1 MKLQGFRDRLKH
13 RFFARQVPGCCDP
26 DVQISSCRVPQRA
39 RFTIFITDNI
49 MDFLGIDQK
58 LVRSIGLC
66 LAEKG
71 VNLSEEELPALVN
84 RVKDEILEQYV
95 DRMIHQVETILEI
108 DPLLSERE
116 ILRSLARNI
125 VEFLGAD
132 FASIRIYDSFG
143 EGEPS
148 SPYSPLLGKD
158 ILELTPF
165 DKSIASEVIRTQR
178 SRQVP
183 NIFKDP
189 NYQDQ
194 ENARAIGIHSM
205 LAVPIS
211 LPRFTSQGPDI
222 QGVLQIFYKKEDKV
236 FTSFEVQM
244 AEVLSRRVGYVI
256 ARKRILSLQ
265 KINVSRDKILEDI
278 YLRLARREG
287 IKMKDVF
294 NSVIPAL
301 AGFMKIQRCTLFSIM
316 EDREHVILEAGFP
329 EAQHGIGQ
337 IFSVKEPYI
346 HALVHQTGPFGD
358 FENEKIH
365 PSYILIRNPQVSHL
379 LPTPLKHYL
388 VAQQINCVLYLP
400 LHVDGTVQY
409 FLAFDAQAQHLS
421 FAEEDIMLFSFLGK
435 ELMKGLRLEK
445 MDDIVHDF
453 KNPAIAIAGFAK
465 RVQRMLGELPEFP
478 RREKILQA
486 MDIILQESSRIQE
499 LALTLHGGGKETT
512 LDMTDILKKRFRIN
526 EEAVREMNRRNILQI
541 ERELQ
546 FPLWIRC
553 FPLHIERVFDN
564 LLNNASH
571 ATPEGGELSIRSYQ
585 KSLLAV
591 AEITN
596 TGEISEE
603 EKERCLGGEGRG
615 RGLHITTR
623 LIKHM
628 GGKIEIDSREGR
640 TTFRVELPLARP
652 GAS

>member
-1 MKLQGFRDRLKH
+1 LKLQGFRDRLKH

-148 SPYSPLLGKD
+148 SPYLGKD

>member
-1 MKLQGFRDRLKH
+1 MVFG
-13 RFFARQVPGCCDP
+13 
-26 DVQISSCRVPQRA
+26 
-39 RFTIFITDNI
+39 
-49 MDFLGIDQK
+49 GIDPK

-71 VNLSEEELPALVN
+71 ANLSEVDLPAVVD
-84 RVKDEILEQYV
+84 RIKDEILDQYV
-95 DRMIHQVETILEI
+95 DRIIHQVETILEI
-108 DPLLSERE
+108 DPRLSEKE

-125 VEFLGAD
+125 VQFLGAD

-165 DKSIASEVIRTQR
+165 DRAVASEVIRTQR
-178 SRQVP
+178 SQQIP

-189 NYQDQ
+189 NSQDK
-194 ENARAIGIHSM
+194 EKAREIGIHSM

-211 LPRFTSQGPDI
+211 FPRFASQGSDT
-222 QGVLQIFYKKEDKV
+222 QGVLQVFYKKEDKV
-236 FTSFEVQM
+236 FSPFEVQM
-244 AEVLSRRVGYVI
+244 AEVLSRRVEYVI

-265 KINVSRDKILEDI
+265 KINLARDKILEDI

-301 AGFMKIQRCTLFSIM
+301 ADFMKIQRCTLFSVM
-316 EDREHVILEAGFP
+316 EDREHVNLEAGFP
-329 EAQHGIGQ
+329 GAQHGIGKV
-337 IFSVKEPYI
+337 FSAKEPYI
-346 HALVHQTGPFGD
+346 QAIVNQTGPFGD

-365 PSYILIRNPQVSHL
+365 PSYILITNPQMSHL
-379 LPTPLKHYL
+379 LPSHLKHYL
-388 VAQQINCVLYLP
+388 AAQQINCILYIP
-400 LHVDGTVQY
+400 LDVDGVVQY
-409 FLAFDAQAQHLS
+409 FLVFDAQAHHQQ
-421 FAEEDIMLFSFLGK
+421 FAEDEIMVFSFLGK

-445 MDDIVHDF
+445 MGDILHDF

-465 RVQRMLGELPEFP
+465 RL
-478 RREKILQA
+478 EKILSEVPDLPKKEKIQQS
-486 MDIILQESSRIQE
+486 MEIILQESSRIQA
-499 LALTLHGGGKETT
+499 LALTLHGEGKETT

-526 EEAVREMNRRNILQI
+526 EEAVREINRGNIRQV
-541 ERELQ
+541 EDELKS
-546 FPLWIRC
+546 PLWIRC

-571 ATPEGGELSIRSYQ
+571 AIPEGGELAIRSYQ
-585 KSLLAV
+585 KSTWAV

-603 EKERCLGGEGRG
+603 EKERCLLGESRG

-623 LIKHM
+623 LVKHM
-628 GGKIEIDSREGR
+628 GGKIEIESQDGR
-640 TTFRVELPLARP
+640 TTFRVELPLAP
-652 GAS
+652 SPP

>member
-1 MKLQGFRDRLKH
+1 
-13 RFFARQVPGCCDP
+13 
-26 DVQISSCRVPQRA
+26 
-39 RFTIFITDNI
+39 
-49 MDFLGIDQK
+49 MDFLEIDQK

-71 VNLSEEELPALVN
+71 VNLPAEELPAVVN
-84 RVKDEILEQYV
+84 RIKDEVLEQYV
-95 DRMIHQVETILEI
+95 ERMIHQVEIILEI

-132 FASIRIYDSFG
+132 FASIRIYDSF
-143 EGEPS
+143 EDGEPS
-148 SPYSPLLGKD
+148 FPYSPLLGKD

-165 DKSIASEVIRTQR
+165 DRSIASEVIRTQR
-178 SRQVP
+178 SRQIP

-189 NYQDQ
+189 EYQDK
-194 ENARAIGIHSM
+194 EYARQIGIQSM
-205 LAVPIS
+205 LAVPIC
-211 LPRFTSQGPDI
+211 LPRFAVQGPDTP
-222 QGVLQIFYKKEDKV
+222 GVLQIFYKKEDKV
-236 FTSFEVQM
+236 FNSFEVQM

-265 KINVSRDKILEDI
+265 KINVARDKILEDI
-278 YLRLARREG
+278 YLRLARRQG
-287 IKMKDVF
+287 IKMKHVF

-301 AGFMKIQRCTLFSIM
+301 AGFMKIQRCTLFSVM
-316 EDREHVILEAGFP
+316 DDRQDVLLEAGFP

-358 FENEKIH
+358 FENETIH
-365 PSYILIRNPQVSHL
+365 PSYILIRNPQMSAL
-379 LPTPLKHYL
+379 LPPALKHYL
-388 VAQQINCVLYLP
+388 AVQQINCVLYLP

-409 FLAFDAQAQHLS
+409 FLAFDAQAQHPS
-421 FAEEDIMLFSFLGK
+421 FAEEDIMVFSFLGK

-465 RVQRMLGELPEFP
+465 RLKRMLDELPELP
-478 RREKILQA
+478 RREKILQS
-486 MDIILQESSRIQE
+486 MEIILQESSRIQE
-499 LALTLHGGGKETT
+499 LALTLHGEGKETI
-512 LDMTDILKKRFRIN
+512 LDMTEILKKRFRIN
-526 EEAVREMNRRNILQI
+526 EEAVRQMNRRNILP
-541 ERELQ
+541 REQELR

-553 FPLHIERVFDN
+553 FPMHIERVFDN

-571 ATPEGGELSIRSYQ
+571 ATPEGGELSIRAYQ
-585 KSLLAV
+585 KSSSAV
-591 AEITN
+591 AEIIN
-596 TGEISEE
+596 TGEISHE
-603 EKERCLGGEGRG
+603 EKERCLQGEGRG

-628 GGKIEIDSREGR
+628 GGRMEIDSRKGK
-640 TTFRVELPLARP
+640 TTFRIELPLANP
-652 GAS
+652 GVD